1 MIRRFLVIVTL
12 AGLWLGAVASV
23 AQASEELDVYL
34 EQADAAGYSGI
45 QFVVTVW
52 GDDTSTGIFQVEQ
65 AGDMVMV
72 QQGAG
77 ESLISSGKVR
87 AMDGRVGTA
96 IGSWAEAV
104 GSSRYTV
111 GPPQAA
117 ERLDR
122 SAQSIDVFEGSLLR
136 ARLILDMKT
145 GAPLATEVYDGN
157 GDLFRFA
164 TMLDFDTTMG
174 EMAELAADGSAYDVV
189 LAAPVTSLPDTVAG
203 YARVDVYD
211 APGEGVHAFYADGLF
226 SFSVFDLPDDA
237 GDGRFKDAATF
248 RMGGSDYRKLLAP
261 SDIWVMWRTP
271 QATYVLV
278 GDLPPDHLEDVLSE
292 LPRPKSKSFFSRL
305 WGGLFG

>member
-1 MIRRFLVIVTL
+1 MRRLLLIVAL
-12 AGLWLGAVASV
+12 AGLWSLTAGSA
-23 AQASEELDVYL
+23 AQASDELDVYL

-52 GDDTSTGIFQVEQ
+52 GDETSTGIFEVEQ
-65 AGDMVMV
+65 AGDMVV
-72 QQGAG
+72 VHQGAG
-77 ESLISSGKVR
+77 DSLISSGKVR

-96 IGSWAEAV
+96 IGSWAERV
-104 GSSRYTV
+104 SSGRYTV
-111 GPPQAA
+111 GEPQAT

-122 SAQSIDVFEGSLLR
+122 TARSIDVFEGALLR
-136 ARLILDMKT
+136 ARLIFDGKT

-164 TMLDFDTTMG
+164 TLLDFDTTMG
-174 EMAELAADGSAYDVV
+174 EMADLAADGSDYDVV
-189 LAAPVTSLPDTVAG
+189 LAAPDTSLPATVAG
-203 YARVDVYD
+203 YTRVDVYD

-237 GDGRFKDAATF
+237 GDGRFRDATTF
-248 RMGGSDYRKLLAP
+248 RAGGSDYRMLLAP
-261 SDIWVMWRTP
+261 TDIWIMWRTP
-271 QATYVLV
+271 DATYVLV
-278 GDLPPDHLEDVLSE
+278 GDLPPDHLDQVLSG

>member
-1 MIRRFLVIVTL
+1 MRRLLLVAAF
-12 AGLWLGAVASV
+12 AGLLLVGVASV

-34 EQADAAGYSGI
+34 EQADAAGYSGV

-72 QQGAG
+72 HQGAG
-77 ESLISSGKVR
+77 DSLISSGKVR
-87 AMDGRVGTA
+87 AMDGENGTA
-96 IGSWAEAV
+96 IGSWTEAV

-111 GPPQAA
+111 GLPQAT

-122 SAQSIDVFEGSLLR
+122 SAQSIDVFEGPLLR
-136 ARLILDMKT
+136 ARLILDLKT

-164 TMLDFDTTMG
+164 TMLEFDTTMG
-174 EMAELAADGSAYDVV
+174 EMAELAADGSDYDVV
-189 LAAPVTSLPDTVAG
+189 LAAPATSLPAAVAG
-203 YARVDVYD
+203 YTRVDLYD

-226 SFSVFDLPDDA
+226 SFSVFDLPADA
-237 GDGRFKDAATF
+237 GDGPFKDATTF
-248 RMGGSDYRKLLAP
+248 RVGGSDYRNLLAP

-271 QATYVLV
+271 DATYVLV
-278 GDLPPDHLEDVLSE
+278 GDLPPDHLDDVLAE
-292 LPRPKSKSFFSRL
+292 LPRPKNKSFFSRF